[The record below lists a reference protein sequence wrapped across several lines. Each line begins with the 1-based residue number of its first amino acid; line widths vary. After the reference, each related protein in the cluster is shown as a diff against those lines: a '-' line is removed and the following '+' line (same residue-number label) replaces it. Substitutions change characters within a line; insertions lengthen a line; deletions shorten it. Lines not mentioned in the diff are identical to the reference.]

1 MVIMYSIL
9 VVEDDNEIR
18 ELISEFL
25 LTQQYKVE
33 LASDGLEGL
42 TLFQKKEFDL
52 VITDVMMPNMD
63 GFQLC
68 QTIRK
73 NSDIPIIMLT
83 ALEDDLDQL
92 KGFDTGVDDY
102 ITKPFSFDIL
112 IKRVEAVLRRN
123 NRTKENVQGQLTFE
137 NLVMN
142 VPSFEAYENNQ
153 LVDLTT
159 KEFELLHLL
168 MENKGQ
174 VIPREAMINKLWG
187 YNYYGDTRVIDT
199 HIKNLRRKLNGDYIK
214 TVKGIGYKIHD

>member
-42 TLFQKKEFDL
+42 TLFKKKEFDL

-137 NLVMN
+137 NFVMN

>member
-1 MVIMYSIL
+1 MYSIL
-9 VVEDDNEIR
+9 VLEDDNEIR

-42 TLFQKKEFDL
+42 TLFQKNDFDL

-63 GFQLC
+63 GFQLS
-68 QTIRK
+68 QLIRQ

-92 KGFDTGVDDY
+92 KGFETGVDDY

-142 VPSFEAYENNQ
+142 VPSFEAYEDNQ
-153 LVDLTT
+153 LINLTT
-159 KEFELLHLL
+159 KEFELLHYL

-174 VIPREAMINKLWG
+174 VIPREAMINRLWG
-187 YNYYGDTRVIDT
+187 YNYSGDTRVIDT